1 MMTLQELKHKYIE
14 QSLEDISL
22 QDAIDNLSLYMIDEY
37 KVHTKEQ
44 MIDLLKDSGYEDLID
59 KYIKE
64 SEVE

>member
-1 MMTLQELKHKYIE
+1 MTLQELKYKYIT